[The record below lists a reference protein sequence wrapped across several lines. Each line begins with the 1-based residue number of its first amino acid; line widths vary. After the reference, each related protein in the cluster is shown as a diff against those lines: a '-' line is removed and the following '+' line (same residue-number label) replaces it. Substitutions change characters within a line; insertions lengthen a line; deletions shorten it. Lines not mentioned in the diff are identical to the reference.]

1 MACGNLVYALNWKTW
16 WILDNRKFSPI
27 FYNLQYTVRHLFIT
41 IGSRMAELNNIVKHF
56 KVPPTLGKDTL
67 YANWKKE
74 IKILEAFTSVTGEK
88 CSPAIFMTLTGEIR
102 EAILNMYIEKLT
114 EKTGVNNLMVE
125 LDKMY
130 LKDSKDES
138 SQAYE
143 ACETFAKLLWPSGM
157 SISDY
162 LIKFE

>member
-1 MACGNLVYALNWKTW
+1 MAFGNLVYALTWKTW

-27 FYNLQYTVRHLFIT
+27 IYNLQYTVRHLFIT
-41 IGSRMAELNNIVKHF
+41 IGSRIAEVNNIVKHF
-56 KVPPTLGKDTL
+56 KVPPTLGKDSL

-74 IKILEAFTSVTGEK
+74 IKIWEAFTSVPEEK
-88 CSPAIFMTLTGEIR
+88 CSPAIFMKLIGEVR
-102 EAILNMYIEKLT
+102 EATLNMEIEKLT

-130 LKDSKDES
+130 LKDLKDES

-143 ACETFAKLLWPSGM
+143 ACETFAELVWPSGM